1 MAAYTREVRQ
11 LKEAQNKPAPPIGQ
25 TWTPPKQGFYKIN
38 VDGAV
43 FKELGCCGVGVVIR
57 NEDGQQMGTMSKKFE
72 LPLKALEVEAKV
84 VEEGITFARELSL
97 NNVILESNT

>member
-1 MAAYTREVRQ
+1 M
-11 LKEAQNKPAPPIGQ
+11 
-25 TWTPPKQGFYKIN
+25 
-38 VDGAV
+38 
-43 FKELGCCGVGVVIR
+43 GVVIR
-57 NEDGQQMGTMSKKFE
+57 SEDGQLMGTMSKKFE